1 MNKNF
6 YLAVM
11 ISIVL
16 GLYIPKDMQFIVTVI
31 IVSSVITFIG
41 VNYKEF
47 FKGGDDNERTNS
59 DVSK

>member
-11 ISIVL
+11 ISIIA

-31 IVSSVITFIG
+31 IMSSVITFIG

-47 FKGGDDNERTNS
+47 FKGGDDNERTDS

>member
-1 MNKNF
+1 MNKHM
-6 YLAVM
+6 YLAVT

-31 IVSSVITFIG
+31 IMSSIITFIG

-47 FKGGDDNERTNS
+47 FKGGNDDERTDS
-59 DVSK
+59 DISK

>member
-31 IVSSVITFIG
+31 IMSSVITFIG

-47 FKGGDDNERTNS
+47 FKGGDDNERTDS

>member
-1 MNKNF
+1 MNKHM
-6 YLAVM
+6 YLAVT

-31 IVSSVITFIG
+31 IMSSIITFIG

-47 FKGGDDNERTNS
+47 FKGGDDDERTDS
-59 DVSK
+59 DLSK